1 MHNWLRSVL
10 IGGGTLALVMATG
23 CESENQ
29 AGRPATPMDPGERGF
44 VAGTGVESQ
53 DLVQVTDKMARSILG
68 TPQIA
73 NAKNPPTIGVL
84 PVENNTRFPI
94 QKDIF
99 NKRIQALLNS
109 RCAGKV
115 TFVARD
121 RIEAIQKEKSMKAAG
136 EVTNT
141 GAKPLLGVDFF
152 LTGELTGLSTA
163 SAAGRSDY
171 ILYTFK
177 LIDSESSAIVWEDM
191 AEIKKQGL
199 DDASYR

>member
-1 MHNWLRSVL
+1 MRKH
-10 IGGGTLALVMATG
+10 TFACLAGLCGIAALLLAG
-23 CESENQ
+23 CASENY
-29 AGRPATPMDPGERGF
+29 AGKPAKPMDPGERGF
-44 VAGTGVESQ
+44 VAGTGIESQ

-73 NAKNPPTIGVL
+73 NAKNPPTIGLL

-115 TFVARD
+115 VFVARE
-121 RIEAIQKEKSMKAAG
+121 RLEAVKREKSMKAAG

-141 GAKPLLGVDFF
+141 GEKPLLGADFF
-152 LTGELTGLSTA
+152 LTGELTGLSSA
-163 SAAGRSDY
+163 SSAGRSDY
-171 ILYTFK
+171 VLYTFK
-177 LIDSESSAIVWEDM
+177 LIDAENSAIVWEDM